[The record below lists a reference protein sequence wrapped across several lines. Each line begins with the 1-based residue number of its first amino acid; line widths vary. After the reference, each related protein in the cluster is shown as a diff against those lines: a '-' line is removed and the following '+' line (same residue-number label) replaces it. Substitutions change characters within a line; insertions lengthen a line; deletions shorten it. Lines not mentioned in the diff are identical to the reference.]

1 MATVLD
7 SFRLDG
13 RVALVTGASRGIGE
27 AIASAFAEAGAE
39 LILTS
44 RKEEAAQR
52 VADALTAAGHRAT
65 AIACHNGR
73 KVDVDSLFERIR
85 SRWGRLDV
93 LVNNAATNPLF
104 GPMSSADLPAIM
116 KTFEVNVNGMFLCT
130 QRAAE
135 IMTNQDDR
143 IGGRGAVVNIASVA
157 GLEPMPGI
165 GVYSATKAAV
175 INLTRGF
182 ANELAG
188 AGIRV
193 NAIAPGL
200 VETRFAAALIETPEI
215 ANQALARIPLGRFG
229 QPNEIAGAALYLA
242 SPAASYV
249 TGSVLVVSGGYL

>member
-1 MATVLD
+1 MLD

-13 RVALVTGASRGIGE
+13 RIALVTGASRGIGE
-27 AIASAFAEAGAE
+27 AIATALAEAGAE
-39 LILTS
+39 VVLTS
-44 RKEEAAQR
+44 RKEEAAGR
-52 VADALTAAGHRAT
+52 VAEALTRSGHRAT

-73 KVDVDSLFERIR
+73 QTDIDALFEQIR
-85 SRWGRLDV
+85 ARWGRLDV

-104 GPMSSADLPAIM
+104 GPMLAADQAAIA
-116 KTFEVNVNGMFLCT
+116 KTFEVNVNGMLFCT

-135 IMTNQDDR
+135 IMAGQDEQA
-143 IGGRGAVVNIASVA
+143 GGRGSIVNIASVA

-182 ANELAG
+182 ANELAA

-200 VETRFAAALIETPEI
+200 VETRFAAALIETPDI
-215 ANQALARIPLGRFG
+215 AEQALKRIPLGRFG
-229 QPNEIAGAALYLA
+229 QPHEVAGAALYLA

-249 TGSVLVVSGGYL
+249 TGSVLVVSGGYQ

>member
-1 MATVLD
+1 MSSVLE

-27 AIASAFAEAGAE
+27 AIATAFAEAGAE

-44 RKEEAAQR
+44 RKEEAAQK
-52 VADALTAAGHRAT
+52 VASSLSAAGHRAT

-73 KVDVDSLFERIR
+73 QVEIDALFARIR
-85 SRWGRLDV
+85 SHWGRLDV

-104 GPMSSADLPAIM
+104 GPMSGADLPAIT

-135 IMTNQDDR
+135 IMTAQGDR
-143 IGGRGAVVNIASVA
+143 IGGRGAIVNIASVA
-157 GLEPMPGI
+157 GIEPMPGI

-182 ANELAG
+182 ANELAA

-200 VETRFAAALIETPEI
+200 VETRFAAALIEAPEI

-229 QPNEIAGAALYLA
+229 KPHEIAGAALYLA

>member
-1 MATVLD
+1 MTAVLD

-13 RVALVTGASRGIGE
+13 RLALITGASRGIGQ
-27 AIASAFAEAGAE
+27 AIATAFAEAGAE

-44 RKEEAAQR
+44 RKVEAAQA
-52 VADALTAAGHRAT
+52 VASGLVDAGHRAT

-73 KVDVDSLFERIR
+73 EADIDALFERIR
-85 SRWGRLDV
+85 SQWGRLDV

-104 GPMSSADLPAIM
+104 GPMSMADQGAIA
-116 KTFEVNVNGMFLCT
+116 KTFEVNVNGMLFCT
-130 QRAAE
+130 QRAAA
-135 IMTNQDDR
+135 IMAGQPDR
-143 IGGRGAVVNIASVA
+143 PGGRGSIVNIASVA

-200 VETRFAAALIETPEI
+200 IETKFAATLIETPEI
-215 ANQALARIPLGRFG
+215 AEQALRRIPLGRFG
-229 QPNEIAGAALYLA
+229 QPHEIGGAALFLA
-242 SPAASYV
+242 SPASSYV

>member
-1 MATVLD
+1 VPSTLE

-27 AIASAFAEAGAE
+27 AIATAFAEAGAE

-44 RKEEAAQR
+44 RKLDAAQA
-52 VADALTAAGHRAT
+52 VATALVNAGHRAT

-73 KVDVDSLFERIR
+73 QADIDALFGRVR
-85 SRWGRLDV
+85 DDWGRLDV

-104 GPMSSADLPAIM
+104 GPMLSADQAAIA
-116 KTFEVNVNGMFLCT
+116 KTFEVNVNGMLFCT

-135 IMTNQDDR
+135 IMSAQPDR
-143 IGGRGAVVNIASVA
+143 PGGRGAIVNIASVA

-182 ANELAG
+182 ANELAA

-200 VETRFAAALIETPEI
+200 VETRFAAALIETPDI
-215 ANQALARIPLGRFG
+215 AEQALRRIPLGRFG
-229 QPNEIAGAALYLA
+229 QPHEIGGAALFLA

-249 TGSVLVVSGGYL
+249 TGSVLVVSGGYQ

>member
-1 MATVLD
+1 MPSALD

-13 RVALVTGASRGIGE
+13 RLALVTGASRGIGQ
-27 AIASAFAEAGAE
+27 AIATALAEAGAE
-39 LILTS
+39 LVLTS
-44 RKEEAAQR
+44 RKVEAAQA
-52 VADALTAAGHRAT
+52 VASALEQAGHRAT

-73 KVDVDSLFERIR
+73 ESDIDALFGRIR
-85 SRWGRLDV
+85 SEWGRLDV

-104 GPMSSADLPAIM
+104 GPMSMADQGAIT
-116 KTFEVNVNGMFLCT
+116 KTFEVNVNGMLFCT
-130 QRAAE
+130 QRAAA
-135 IMTNQDDR
+135 IMADQAER
-143 IGGRGAVVNIASVA
+143 PGGRGSIVNIASVA

-182 ANELAG
+182 ANELAA

-200 VETRFAAALIETPEI
+200 VETKFAAALIETPEI
-215 ANQALARIPLGRFG
+215 AEQALRRIPLGRFG
-229 QPNEIAGAALYLA
+229 QPHAIGGAALFLA
-242 SPAASYV
+242 SAASSYV